1 MYSTL
6 VRVMTKEFGSN
17 AQFRK
22 QLLEL
27 LTQKDQSQLNLKHL
41 LQMLYY
47 LLESDALKIKDI
59 LKNSILN

>member
-27 LTQKDQSQLNLKHL
+27 LTQKD
-41 LQMLYY
+41 
-47 LLESDALKIKDI
+47 
-59 LKNSILN
+59 